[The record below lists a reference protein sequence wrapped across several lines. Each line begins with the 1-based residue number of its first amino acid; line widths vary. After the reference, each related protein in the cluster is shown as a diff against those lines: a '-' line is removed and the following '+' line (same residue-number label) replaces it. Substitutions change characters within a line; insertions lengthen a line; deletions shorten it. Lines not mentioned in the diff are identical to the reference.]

1 MVTHPSR
8 HDPPHL
14 ANRLGKHTSY
24 VNAGPARASNDPST
38 AFSGASPRRTQRS
51 TYSLSAPSLREKL
64 RCVREREPVMC
75 PPSPPIP
82 EITLLNEDE
91 YYRRS
96 QQRIDA
102 MTQRLANLPLYQARC
117 MINLA
122 CTQLRGP
129 FEPGSRYWGMS
140 TPVSFAPTDIALNN
154 AGPVPEI
161 SSAEAR
167 REAPPLPDISNAPL
181 LPFPFPPP
189 APGIPATPQ
198 GVRAVDIELLPSKTS
213 GSRPIVPPD
222 ADMLNSVRSPTPT
235 PVVPR
240 PASQVPRS
248 SQAPRMSQVSAIIP
262 QSTNSSNRPETPKAQ
277 LTRAPTEPP
286 ARPHGS
292 ALRQPRLSPTGP
304 QIFPRHSTPA
314 RPPGYV
320 GEDSPSRETSPLF
333 RFSQREPTQIPKS
346 SPSRPPRFS
355 PSKILSQHDGSS
367 GDEFESQ
374 LHVDRQLQDIT
385 EFIQE
390 DITS

>member
-1 MVTHPSR
+1 MVAHPSR
-8 HDPPHL
+8 HDPPPL
-14 ANRLGKHTSY
+14 ANRLAKHASH
-24 VNAGPARASNDPST
+24 VNPGPSRVSNASST
-38 AFSGASPRRTQRS
+38 AVSATSPLLTRRS

-64 RCVREREPVMC
+64 RCLREREPVMC

-82 EITLLNEDE
+82 EITLLNEEE

-96 QQRIDA
+96 RERVDA

-117 MINLA
+117 MINLS

-129 FEPGSRYWGMS
+129 FEPGSRYWGMGAPIS
-140 TPVSFAPTDIALNN
+140 LAPTDIALNN
-154 AGPVPEI
+154 AGPVPEM
-161 SSAEAR
+161 SRAEPR

-189 APGIPATPQ
+189 APGFPATPQ
-198 GVRAVDIELLPSKTS
+198 GVRAVNIELLPSKTS
-213 GSRPIVPPD
+213 VGRPIMPPD
-222 ADMLNSVRSPTPT
+222 ADILNSTRSPTPT
-235 PVVPR
+235 PLVPR
-240 PASQVPRS
+240 PGSQVPRS
-248 SQAPRMSQVSAIIP
+248 SQAPRASQVPTALFHSGDP
-262 QSTNSSNRPETPKAQ
+262 TNPPETPKAPLNQ
-277 LTRAPTEPP
+277 TSSVPP
-286 ARPHGS
+286 ARPHES
-292 ALRQPRLSPTGP
+292 ALRQPRLSSTSA

-333 RFSQREPTQIPKS
+333 RFSQREPTQIPKP

-355 PSKILSQHDGSS
+355 PSKILSQHIGSS

-374 LHVDRQLQDIT
+374 LNVDRQLQDIT
-385 EFIQE
+385 DFMEE